1 VWRWSKGLSLLWS
14 YDFDVDDRVLTT
26 AYAGAP
32 GAAFSIR
39 GQPAAR
45 NGLLVRP
52 GLTFVHPA
60 G

>member
-26 AYAGAP
+26 AYAG
-32 GAAFSIR
+32 
-39 GQPAAR
+39 PAAR